1 MLLRRPEASVPGT
14 RLRAT
19 CAHMYHSQC
28 AILDHFFFTPPGVT
42 AGLGVLRIVKLH
54 SSELLLHC
62 FSCGHPWRM
71 HSLSPVREDDQIKVT
86 SVIFDCRAC
95 NMSGGGLYMADLV
108 GGFSDYALAIGG
120 PC

>member
-1 MLLRRPEASVPGT
+1 MLGRPVEASVPGIRASGT
-14 RLRAT
+14 RI
-19 CAHMYHSQC
+19 YHPQC

-54 SSELLLHC
+54 SPELLLHC
-62 FSCGHPWRM
+62 FSCGHPGRT
-71 HSLSPVREDDQIKVT
+71 HSLFPVREDDQIKVT
-86 SVIFDCRAC
+86 SVFFDCRAC
-95 NMSGGGLYMADLV
+95 NTSGGGLYMADLV